1 MAIKKYAKKVKQGLN
16 RLCLCGLAAVLASI
30 LPAGSTAAAGQIALP
45 EVGQYVQLGSYQDAP
60 ILWKCIK
67 TDDPNGILLLS
78 DKLLCFKAFDA
89 RGRESGPPY
98 YGGGSNLWE
107 ESTLRAWLNSTA
119 EAGKV
124 VWPGNNP
131 PVAEQV
137 MDGYNPYD
145 QEAGFLSDQN
155 FSEAERSLLKSV
167 SQWIMLPI
175 GKEHLATNGRTE
187 IVNQIVRYGKWPHEK
202 AYIIDETLPQLDA
215 NWPYSGA
222 MYKVTDT
229 MFLLSLQQVSEFYI
243 LFDGDI
249 AAAPADPIKDEAA
262 ALLNPFPKGSYS
274 VYWLRTPFTN
284 LSGKAR
290 TIIDTHSSEVDVFYA
305 KQGVRPAFYL
315 NTDRIQSSK
324 GSGTAEDPYIY
335 SSETQKGLSVFFD
348 GSEIGLGRA
357 YSSTEGVSPLLPLR
371 PVFEALGAQVEWQ
384 EETQSVRAG
393 LWDGELVIQIGNP
406 VMYKN
411 GAAIP
416 LDTVPVLQEDRTMI
430 PLSVLTQG
438 FGVQVDWIAD
448 MQRIVIATNH

>member
-1 MAIKKYAKKVKQGLN
+1 MAMKKHAKKVKRGLN
-16 RLCLCGLAAVLASI
+16 KLCLCSLAAVLAI
-30 LPAGSTAAAGQIALP
+30 VLPAGSTAAAEQIALP

-78 DKLLCFKAFDA
+78 DKILCFKAFDA
-89 RGRESGPPY
+89 WSEDKTSEHDY
-98 YGGGSNLWE
+98 GSNLWE

-119 EAGKV
+119 EAGNV

-137 MDGYNPYD
+137 KGGYNPYD

-175 GKEHLATNGRTE
+175 GKEHLATNGKTE

-202 AYIIDETLPQLDA
+202 SYIVDETLPQLDA

-229 MFLLSLQQVSEFYI
+229 MFLLSLQQASELYNLYGSI
-243 LFDGDI
+243 E
-249 AAAPADPIKDEAA
+249 AKPTAPLEAEYQYV
-262 ALLNPFPKGSYS
+262 LQTGYQGESNVGC
-274 VYWLRTPFTN
+274 WLRTPFTN
-284 LSGKAR
+284 MLGQVR
-290 TIIDTHSSEVDVFYA
+290 TVREDHCFETDVYTSMI
-305 KQGVRPAFYL
+305 GVRPAFYL